1 MAQAQTASQIT
12 LQMRRTFAAP
22 RERVF
27 RAWTD
32 ASELASWFAPS
43 PDFAIVIPELDLR
56 VGGKCEVEM
65 HHKSGTVHRLHSV
78 YREVKPPE
86 KIAFT
91 WQWEAEAAAP
101 ETLVTV
107 EFFELQKGDSG
118 GSTEVVLTH
127 ERFTSEEEK
136 QKHNHGWAG
145 CLDQLAHF
153 L

>member
-1 MAQAQTASQIT
+1 MAQAQSASQIT
-12 LQMRRTFAAP
+12 LQIRRTFAAP

-32 ASELASWFAPS
+32 ARELARWFAPS

-56 VGGKCEVEM
+56 VGGRCQVEM

-91 WQWEAEAAAP
+91 WQWEAEAAA

-107 EFFELQKGDSG
+107 EFFELRRDDSG

-145 CLDQLAHF
+145 CLDQLANF

>member
-1 MAQAQTASQIT
+1 MAQSQTASQIT
-12 LQMRRTFAAP
+12 LRIRRTFAAP

-56 VGGKCEVEM
+56 VGGKCQVEM

-91 WQWEAEAAAP
+91 WQWEAEAAA

-107 EFFELQKGDSG
+107 EFFELQKNDSG

-136 QKHNHGWAG
+136 QKHDHGWAG
-145 CLDQLAHF
+145 CLDQLANI

>member
-12 LQMRRTFAAP
+12 LQIRRAFAAP

-32 ASELASWFAPS
+32 AGELASWFAPS
-43 PDFAIVIPELDLR
+43 PDFTIVVPELDLR
-56 VGGKCEVEM
+56 VGGKCQVEM
-65 HHKSGTVHRLHSV
+65 HHKSGTVHRLHSI

-91 WQWEAEAAAP
+91 WQWEAEAAP

-107 EFFELQKGDSG
+107 EFFELQKDDSK

-136 QKHNHGWAG
+136 QKHNHGWGG
-145 CLDQLAHF
+145 CFDQLANF